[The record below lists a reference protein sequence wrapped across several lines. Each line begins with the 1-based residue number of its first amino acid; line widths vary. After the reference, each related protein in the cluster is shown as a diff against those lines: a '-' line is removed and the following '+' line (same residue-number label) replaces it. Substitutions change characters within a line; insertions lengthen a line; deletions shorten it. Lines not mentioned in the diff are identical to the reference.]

1 MKTTV
6 TKREPRY
13 IQKSVPH
20 RPTVIPTRTSGFLS
34 FTYSH
39 REISQ
44 SGGKTRIRSREYRF
58 ENGEL
63 QSEEFDGT
71 LDGSVYFDAVDQA
84 HRTNRRVAAHSI
96 TPTGHAIALAAGVDS
111 IEHGQVID
119 DATAKQMAQKKVFLS
134 PTLTV
139 IGYVDAPRSKTN
151 PIWNAIAKASEESFR
166 RALAAGVQIALGT
179 DAVNKNSCDI
189 NDSING
195 TPGPNGV
202 YRLCWHT
209 SSTAVSSGWR
219 CGQNTS
225 ISSGYDRLIFE
236 AP

>member
-1 MKTTV
+1 MKTRV

-20 RPTVIPTRTSGFLS
+20 RPTVIPARTSGFLS

-84 HRTNRRVAAHSI
+84 HELMLARTR
-96 TPTGHAIALAAGVDS
+96 D
-111 IEHGQVID
+111 
-119 DATAKQMAQKKVFLS
+119 FLGLFS
-134 PTLTV
+134 AFLPFS
-139 IGYVDAPRSKTN
+139 SKR
-151 PIWNAIAKASEESFR
+151 K
-166 RALAAGVQIALGT
+166 
-179 DAVNKNSCDI
+179 
-189 NDSING
+189 
-195 TPGPNGV
+195 
-202 YRLCWHT
+202 
-209 SSTAVSSGWR
+209 
-219 CGQNTS
+219 
-225 ISSGYDRLIFE
+225 
-236 AP
+236 